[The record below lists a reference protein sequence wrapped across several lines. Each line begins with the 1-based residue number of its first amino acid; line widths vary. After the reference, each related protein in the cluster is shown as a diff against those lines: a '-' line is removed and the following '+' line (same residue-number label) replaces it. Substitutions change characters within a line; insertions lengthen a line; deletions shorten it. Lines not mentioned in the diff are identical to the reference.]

1 MTQRKDAPLVALIA
15 GEASGD
21 ILGAGL
27 MQALENRYPGARF
40 IGVGGEEMTQAG
52 LTSLFPMEKLSVMG
66 ITEVLSHLPELL
78 RLRKSLV
85 RFLLE
90 QRPDVVVGIDSP
102 DFTLPIARRLHD
114 QGLKT
119 VHYVSPSVWAW
130 RQGRIKGIKKSIDLM
145 LTLLPFEARF
155 YEEHDVPV
163 AFVGHPLA
171 DRIPLETDVA
181 GARKA
186 LALDRDARILAVL
199 PGSRGGEVG
208 QLMPAFLDAM
218 VALNHQDPTL
228 QYVIPAANAA
238 RREQIQTLLNTQ
250 PNLPVSLIDGQ
261 SRTVMAAADVVL
273 MASGTA
279 TLEGLLL
286 NKPMVV
292 GYRVGAVTYAIVSR
306 LIKSE
311 FFSLPNLLCR
321 QEMVPELLQSQL
333 TTEAIVAAVRRWF
346 DQPEQ
351 AQALKIQFQSV
362 HQQLRGGASEKAA
375 AAVARLLEA

>member
-40 IGVGGEEMTQAG
+40 IGVGGEEMAQAG

-114 QGLKT
+114 RGLKT

-228 QYVIPAANAA
+228 QYVVPAANAA

-333 TTEAIVAAVRRWF
+333 TTESIVAAVRRWF

>member
-1 MTQRKDAPLVALIA
+1 M
-15 GEASGD
+15 
-21 ILGAGL
+21 
-27 MQALENRYPGARF
+27 
-40 IGVGGEEMTQAG
+40 
-52 LTSLFPMEKLSVMG
+52 
-66 ITEVLSHLPELL
+66 LSHLPELL

>member
-1 MTQRKDAPLVALIA
+1 
-15 GEASGD
+15 
-21 ILGAGL
+21 
-27 MQALENRYPGARF
+27 
-40 IGVGGEEMTQAG
+40 
-52 LTSLFPMEKLSVMG
+52 
-66 ITEVLSHLPELL
+66 
-78 RLRKSLV
+78 
-85 RFLLE
+85 
-90 QRPDVVVGIDSP
+90 
-102 DFTLPIARRLHD
+102 
-114 QGLKT
+114 
-119 VHYVSPSVWAW
+119 
-130 RQGRIKGIKKSIDLM
+130 
-145 LTLLPFEARF
+145 
-155 YEEHDVPV
+155 
-163 AFVGHPLA
+163 
-171 DRIPLETDVA
+171 
-181 GARKA
+181 
-186 LALDRDARILAVL
+186 
-199 PGSRGGEVG
+199 
-208 QLMPAFLDAM
+208 
-218 VALNHQDPTL
+218 
-228 QYVIPAANAA
+228 VIPAANAA

-333 TTEAIVAAVRRWF
+333 TTESIVAAVRRWF

>member
-40 IGVGGEEMTQAG
+40 IGVGGEEMAQAG

-333 TTEAIVAAVRRWF
+333 TTESIVAAVRRWF